1 MFSDVQAIV
10 EWKPVRKPCPCFK
23 TTLRTTILQP
33 QWPKSLWQ
41 HWIDGSKSSNLPW
54 SHDSLQPPIISIL
67 NCIN

>member
-10 EWKPVRKPCPCFK
+10 KWKPVRKPCPCFK
-23 TTLRTTILQP
+23 TTLRTTILQL

-54 SHDSLQPPIISIL
+54 SHDSLQPPIIPIL
-67 NCIN
+67 DCIN